1 MAQLSPHS
9 PEAERLVLGQA
20 LTDNSVIDQIAHY
33 IPEDKVFYE
42 TKHQQIWKSILDM
55 HRDGA
60 KVIDVVTITAKIPPN
75 NNNES
80 PAYYLSGLI
89 ADVPTTANAEQY
101 AKIIYEKWLLRK
113 VIFQSEKI
121 KGVMAVDGS
130 EAYQL
135 LQRLHREIE
144 DILNLR
150 VREDFS
156 LSGLV
161 DDTIENMLTTDN
173 LVPFGL
179 PKLDELTGG
188 MTKGEITVIA
198 GRPGHFKSTMMINI
212 VKNLINDGKSVI
224 VFNRE
229 LSNVEMMKKIIILES
244 DILSY
249 GNMRMGFFDGDANI
263 DLDKARKAI
272 KDKYKKLIMLDD
284 VFDIDRAM
292 REIRKHK
299 PDVVVDDYIGL
310 IDVIGMD
317 DNRLRIDNIMKQ
329 YKRAAKTYGCAAILL
344 SQLNRGC
351 EERANK
357 RPILRDLRD
366 SGSIEQDAEMVLFM
380 YYDYRYNYKDSNIGE
395 YGIEVILGKNRY
407 GKTGSALMG
416 VIGDRCN
423 ILNEPD
429 IALSEIKQINS
440 KRLKNGKKT
449 TNRST

>member
-1 MAQLSPHS
+1 MTQLSPHS
-9 PEAERLVLGQA
+9 SEAERLVLGQA
-20 LTDNSVIDQIAHY
+20 LIDNSVIDQIAHY

-75 NNNES
+75 KNNQS

-89 ADVPTTANAEQY
+89 EQVPTTANAEQY

-113 VIFQSEKI
+113 VIYQSEKI

-229 LSNVEMMKKIIILES
+229 MSNVEMMKKLIILES
-244 DILSY
+244 EILSY

-292 REIRKHK
+292 REIRKYK

-423 ILNEPD
+423 IVNEPEIALNEV
-429 IALSEIKQINS
+429 KQINN

-449 TNRST
+449 TN

>member
-1 MAQLSPHS
+1 MTQLSPHS
-9 PEAERLVLGQA
+9 SEAERLVLGQA
-20 LTDNSVIDQIAHY
+20 LIDNSVIDQIAHY

-60 KVIDVVTITAKIPPN
+60 KVIDIVTITAKIPPN
-75 NNNES
+75 KNNES
-80 PAYYLSGLI
+80 PAYYLSGLVEQ
-89 ADVPTTANAEQY
+89 VPTTANAEQY

-113 VIFQSEKI
+113 VIYQSEKI

-179 PKLDELTGG
+179 PKLDGLTGG

-212 VKNLINDGKSVI
+212 VKNLINEGKSVV

-229 LSNVEMMKKIIILES
+229 MSNVEMMKKLIILES
-244 DILSY
+244 EALSY
-249 GNMRMGFFDGDANI
+249 GNMRMGFFDDEANK
-263 DLDKARKAI
+263 DLDKARKSI
-272 KDKYKKLIMLDD
+272 KEKYKKLIMLDD

-299 PDVVVDDYIGL
+299 PDVVIDDYIGL

-423 ILNEPD
+423 IVNEPEIALNEV
-429 IALSEIKQINS
+429 KRINN

-449 TNRST
+449 TN